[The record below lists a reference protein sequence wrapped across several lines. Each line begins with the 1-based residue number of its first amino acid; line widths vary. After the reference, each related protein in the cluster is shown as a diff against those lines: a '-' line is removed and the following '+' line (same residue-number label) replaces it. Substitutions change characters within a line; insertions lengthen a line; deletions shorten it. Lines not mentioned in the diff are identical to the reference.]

1 MRLPSA
7 LNATLLTWAVC
18 PLSSLSS
25 LREIVNSKERDIRNP
40 IIHL

>member
-7 LNATLLTWAVC
+7 LIPTLVTICVC